1 MAVAGLEVADSAEA
15 EVVVLA
21 AAVPQE
27 GGKMNIIRL
36 IKHLL
41 HLPWLV
47 HRKFPPATLIKIE
60 EATRLSETQ
69 HHAEIRFA
77 VESSL
82 SFSELLQNTSC
93 FERGVE
99 VFSELRIWDTEYNN
113 GVLIFLLLADRD
125 VEIIADRGLNK
136 KITKDEWQQVCTL
149 MEHSFKKNEFE
160 AGVLIGMEEITKKLI
175 YHYPEENKN
184 NSNELPNKPVI
195 L

>member
-1 MAVAGLEVADSAEA
+1 
-15 EVVVLA
+15 
-21 AAVPQE
+21 
-27 GGKMNIIRL
+27 MNISRL
-36 IKHLL
+36 FKHLL

-47 HRKFPPATLIKIE
+47 HRKFPPATLNKIE
-60 EATRLSETQ
+60 ESIRVSEIL

-99 VFSELRIWDTEYNN
+99 VFSELRVWDTEHNN
-113 GVLIFLLLADRD
+113 GVLIFLLLADRN

-136 KITKDEWQQVCTL
+136 KITNEEWLQICSL
-149 MEHSFKKNEFE
+149 MEQSFKKKEFE
-160 AGVLIGMEEITKKLI
+160 AGVLIGIKEITQKLSQ
-175 YHYPEENKN
+175 HFPEEKKDN
-184 NSNELPNKPVI
+184 NNELSNKPVI